1 MNLLNPVNC
10 LHAEKLSITIGG
22 RELVR
27 ALDWQVRP
35 GQFWCVLGRNGVGK
49 TSLMQAVA
57 GLLRPSAGRV
67 LIDGVA
73 LTAIPAAALARLR
86 GLMPQQH
93 VDAFSMSV
101 LETVLIGRTPY
112 RIGRG
117 WDTEADIVAARAALA
132 SVDLASRAGS
142 DVLQLSGGE
151 RQRVAL
157 ATLLVQAPAIMLL
170 DEPTAHQDV
179 AHQLAMLA
187 LVRELS
193 ALHAVVMNC
202 HDINLAARFATHVL
216 VLGADRSWRGAV
228 DEVLVPAVLEPA
240 FGCTFRVLEGQGMR
254 NFIAG

>member
-1 MNLLNPVNC
+1 MNC
-10 LHAEKLSITIGG
+10 LRADQLGITIGRRVLI
-22 RELVR
+22 RELN
-27 ALDWQVRP
+27 WQVSP

-49 TSLMQAVA
+49 TSLLHTVA

-67 LIDGVA
+67 LIDEVA
-73 LTAIPAAALARLR
+73 LPAIPALALARLR

-117 WDTEADIVAARAALA
+117 WDTGADIAAARAALA
-132 SVDLASRAGS
+132 SVDLGNRADS

-157 ATLLVQAPAIMLL
+157 ATLLVQAPAILLL

-179 AHQLAMLA
+179 AHQLAMLD
-187 LVRELS
+187 LIRQLS
-193 ALHAVVMNC
+193 CRHAVVMNC

-216 VLGADRSWRGAV
+216 VLGDGCSWSGTV

-240 FGCTFRVLEGQGMR
+240 FGCVFRVLEGLGMR
-254 NFIAG
+254 SFIAG

>member
-1 MNLLNPVNC
+1 
-10 LHAEKLSITIGG
+10 
-22 RELVR
+22 
-27 ALDWQVRP
+27 
-35 GQFWCVLGRNGVGK
+35 
-49 TSLMQAVA
+49 
-57 GLLRPSAGRV
+57 LRPSAGRV
-67 LIDGVA
+67 LIDDVA
-73 LTAIPAAALARLR
+73 LPAIPALALARLR

-117 WDTEADIVAARAALA
+117 WDTEADIAAARAALD
-132 SVDLASRAGS
+132 SVDLGGRAGS

-187 LVRELS
+187 LVRQLS
-193 ALHAVVMNC
+193 ERHAVVMNC

-216 VLGADRSWRGAV
+216 VLGADRSWSGPV
-228 DEVLVPAVLEPA
+228 DAVLVPAVLESA
-240 FGCTFRVLEGQGMR
+240 FGCAFRVLEGEGMR
-254 NFIAG
+254 SFVAG

>member
-1 MNLLNPVNC
+1 MNSLR
-10 LHAEKLSITIGG
+10 AEHVSITIGG
-22 RELVR
+22 RTLIR
-27 ALDWQVRP
+27 ALDWQVSA

-49 TSLMQAVA
+49 TSLLHTIA
-57 GLLRPSAGRV
+57 GLLRPSTGRV
-67 LIDGVA
+67 LIDEVA
-73 LTAIPAAALARLR
+73 LPAIPALALARLR

-101 LETVLIGRTPY
+101 LETLLIGRTPY

-117 WDTEADIVAARAALA
+117 WDTDADIAAARAALD
-132 SVDLASRAGS
+132 SVDLGGRAGS

-187 LVRELS
+187 LVRQLS
-193 ALHAVVMNC
+193 ERHAVVMNC

-216 VLGADRSWRGAV
+216 VLGADRSWSGTV
-228 DEVLVPAVLEPA
+228 DAVLVPAVLEPA
-240 FGCTFRVLEGQGMR
+240 FGCAFRVLEGQGMR
-254 NFIAG
+254 SFIAG

>member
-1 MNLLNPVNC
+1 MSILQ
-10 LHAEKLSITIGG
+10 AEHVSITVGERNLI
-22 RELVR
+22 R
-27 ALDWQVRP
+27 ALDWQVST

-49 TSLMQAVA
+49 TSLLHTIA
-57 GLLRPSAGRV
+57 GLLQPSAGRIC
-67 LIDGVA
+67 IDDVA
-73 LTAIPAAALARLR
+73 LPVIPAMALARLR

-117 WDTEADIVAARAALA
+117 WDTEADIAAARAALA
-132 SVDLASRAGS
+132 SVDLGNRANS

-157 ATLLVQAPAIMLL
+157 ATLLVQAPAILLL

-179 AHQLAMLA
+179 AHQLAMLD
-187 LVRELS
+187 LIRQRS
-193 ALHAVVMNC
+193 ASHAVVMNC

-216 VLGADRSWRGAV
+216 VLGDGCSWRGAV
-228 DEVLVPAVLEPA
+228 DEVLTPAVLEPA
-240 FGCTFRVLEGQGMR
+240 FGCAFRVLEGPGMR
-254 NFIAG
+254 SFIAG